1 MNFLGSTP
9 HGTMPGG
16 LLSRIC
22 LWHDAK
28 LVFFASNGFI
38 VGAAAQAALSE
49 SHTFY
54 QSNRIGCWR
63 SVPGEAAPAA
73 DSMRLSNFVFFL
85 GLLGRRGNQKIFILG
100 CWLEEHWSMW
110 SHTSGLMNSWS
121 VNRTFVETE
130 GSQFYAKRSIAICY
144 TKTVLKEHLVG
155 CFEVSPKYNDFLIS
169 NAFYQ

>member
-28 LVFFASNGFI
+28 LVVFASSGFI

-49 SHTFY
+49 SHPFY

-63 SVPGEAAPAA
+63 SLPGEAAPAA

-85 GLLGRRGNQKIFILG
+85 GLLGRRGNQKYSFWG
-100 CWLEEHWSMW
+100 A
-110 SHTSGLMNSWS
+110 GL
-121 VNRTFVETE
+121 
-130 GSQFYAKRSIAICY
+130 RSIGACGAIR
-144 TKTVLKEHLVG
+144 VA
-155 CFEVSPKYNDFLIS
+155 S
-169 NAFYQ
+169 

>member
-1 MNFLGSTP
+1 M
-9 HGTMPGG
+9 
-16 LLSRIC
+16 
-22 LWHDAK
+22 
-28 LVFFASNGFI
+28 ASNGFI

-49 SHTFY
+49 SHTFH

-63 SVPGEAAPAA
+63 SLPGEAAPAA
-73 DSMRLSNFVFFL
+73 DSMRLSNFAFFF

-100 CWLEEHWSMW
+100 CWLEERWSMW

-121 VNRTFVETE
+121 VNWTFVKTE
-130 GSQFYAKRSIAICY
+130 GLQFYAKRSIAICY

>member
-1 MNFLGSTP
+1 MNFLGATP

-28 LVFFASNGFI
+28 LVVFASSGFI

-63 SVPGEAAPAA
+63 SLPGEAAPAA
-73 DSMRLSNFVFFL
+73 DSMRLSNFAFFL
-85 GLLGRRGNQKIFILG
+85 GLLGSKGNPKTFILG
-100 CWLEEHWSMW
+100 RWLEERWSMW
-110 SHTSGLMNSWS
+110 SHISGLMNSWS
-121 VNRTFVETE
+121 GNRTFC
-130 GSQFYAKRSIAICY
+130 Q
-144 TKTVLKEHLVG
+144 
-155 CFEVSPKYNDFLIS
+155 N
-169 NAFYQ
+169 

>member
-28 LVFFASNGFI
+28 LVVFASSGFI

-63 SVPGEAAPAA
+63 SLPGEAAPAA

-85 GLLGRRGNQKIFILG
+85 GLQSLAAGVIKKYSFWGAGLG
-100 CWLEEHWSMW
+100 
-110 SHTSGLMNSWS
+110 
-121 VNRTFVETE
+121 
-130 GSQFYAKRSIAICY
+130 SIGACGAIR
-144 TKTVLKEHLVG
+144 VA
-155 CFEVSPKYNDFLIS
+155 S
-169 NAFYQ
+169 